1 MARKPKYKPIDMG
14 DIVYLRTDP
23 EKQPRLVVSLK
34 VHPSGMV
41 KYKLAFGH
49 HFSKH
54 FEFEMEREPQKRLE
68 IKGLKT
74 T

>member
-1 MARKPKYKPIDMG
+1 MPRKPKYKPPDMG

-23 EKQPRLVVSLK
+23 DKFARLIVSLK

-41 KYKLAFGH
+41 KYKLALGDK
-49 HFSKH
+49 FSKH
-54 FEFEMEREPQKRLE
+54 YEFELEREPQKRLE